1 MISSV
6 VKGISGER
14 IRRVRKGYIMMT
26 NKIDIIKNFNYK
38 PKFKGIFSINN
49 LPRIKDE
56 TYVIKLNDKK
66 VEEYIGVHH
75 LLKTYIQLYTLIL
88 LELNMFLDI
97 Y

>member
-6 VKGISGER
+6 VKGISGEG
-14 IRRVRKGYIMMT
+14 IRRARKEYIMMT

-56 TYVIKLNDKK
+56 TYVTKLNDKK

>member
-14 IRRVRKGYIMMT
+14 IRRARKGYIMMT

-66 VEEYIGVHH
+66 VEECIGVHH

-88 LELNMFLDI
+88 LEFNMFLDI

>member
-14 IRRVRKGYIMMT
+14 IRRARKGYIKMT

-38 PKFKGIFSINN
+38 PKIKGIFSINN